1 MDKTF
6 ENKCFCF
13 FIMFKVNNDSFSMGL
28 NCRDRK
34 SKDVIFRLEYNIE
47 QLERYAY
54 KIRFGFPVS
63 HDSHEYKK
71 SFSIK
76 IASKDMIVFVDEL
89 FDIVFKTNAFYK
101 DNDKEYL
108 ESFCKPQIVERWKKT
123 GSFYLYG
130 MPDSISI
137 RMSLD
142 YHPGFIFDSILYEC
156 FERYVVKH
164 IAILKN
170 VMVSSLLKKTF
181 IYVLE
186 QIDNEKD
193 FKECFK
199 IITEFNDKICL
210 FDADF
215 IHDFV
220 TRIAPKVIEW

>member
-76 IASKDMIVFVDEL
+76 IASKEYYFHDEKYMEFL
-89 FDIVFKTNAFYK
+89 RK
-101 DNDKEYL
+101 L
-108 ESFCKPQIVERWKKT
+108 ESDFDLGYIYNPTLVLMEYNRGNFRKAKKMVIELDHKGADIKKT
-123 GSFYLYG
+123 GELFE
-130 MPDSISI
+130 SI
-137 RMSLD
+137 
-142 YHPGFIFDSILYEC
+142 
-156 FERYVVKH
+156 FEIAKKYVDINDFSNVL
-164 IAILKN
+164 LKN
-170 VMVSSLLKKTF
+170 ELKNGLFESVIK
-181 IYVLE
+181 IL
-186 QIDNEKD
+186 DNKLITEIHDRYGEIKR
-193 FKECFK
+193 FK
-199 IITEFNDKICL
+199 IS
-210 FDADF
+210 
-215 IHDFV
+215 
-220 TRIAPKVIEW
+220 